1 MPKTEITAEPGSTLV
16 TITRDF
22 DAPRDL
28 VFRAYTE
35 PGLLEQWLGPRA
47 LTTVVERYEVR
58 DGGKWRYVQTSP
70 DGGSHAFHGVF
81 HGDPSPAAIV
91 QTFEYEGVPGHVKLD
106 TVTLTARDGQT
117 RVRTV
122 AAFTCVEDRD
132 ALVAAGME
140 WGVREGDERLAELL
154 AKLQAG

>member
-1 MPKTEITAEPGSTLV
+1 MPKTEITAVPGSPLV

-35 PGLLEQWLGPRA
+35 PALLEQWLGPHG
-47 LTTVVERYEVR
+47 LTTVVERYETR

-81 HGDPSPAAIV
+81 HGDPAPEAIV

-106 TVTLTARDGQT
+106 SVTLTEAGGKT
-117 RVRTV
+117 RVRTT

-132 ALVAAGME
+132 AMVAAGME
-140 WGVREGDERLAELL
+140 YGVREGDERLAELL

>member
-1 MPKTEITAEPGSTLV
+1 MHKTDITAEPGSPLV

-35 PGLLEQWLGPRA
+35 PGLLEQWLGPRG

-58 DGGKWRYVQTSP
+58 DGGKWRFVQTDS
-70 DGGSHAFHGVF
+70 DGGTYAFHGVF
-81 HGDPSPAAIV
+81 HGDPAPEAVV
-91 QTFEYEGVPGHVKLD
+91 QTFEFEGVPGHVKLD
-106 TVTLTARDGQT
+106 TVTLTEHDGKT

-132 ALVAAGME
+132 AMIAAGME

-154 AKLQAG
+154 AKLQVG